1 MSVAPDIHITP
12 REKEI
17 LLWLAEGKT
26 KFETAIILGI
36 TEDTVNTHTTN
47 ARAKLNAVNSI
58 QLIAK
63 ALRGGIIQ

>member
-1 MSVAPDIHITP
+1 MTEIHVTA

-17 LLWLAEGKT
+17 MLWLAEGKT

-47 ARAKLNAVNSI
+47 ARLKLDAVNSI
-58 QLIAK
+58 QLVAK
-63 ALRGGIIQ
+63 ALRSKIIE